1 MDNKMNKAFVL
12 LLFFIG
18 LYSNQANSAPVSV
31 GPYVFDDTAFVDTV
45 ISMSGTI
52 NSNSESTSAITDL
65 DPASYIYSSN
75 NGYIDLS
82 FGSTPI
88 YNGSGN
94 DLAFYFLGNQST
106 FSVSLLGNSTPAQSY
121 TSSFLYDTS
130 GNQYAVNVN
139 GSYYALSA
147 ALLNLDAFGMNDTDA
162 LEGFRV
168 NLGTN
173 NFLSLV
179 GGFHLEPAATV
190 IPLPA
195 PFLLFLS
202 GLTALGLISRRKK

>member
-1 MDNKMNKAFVL
+1 MNKAFVL
-12 LLFFIG
+12 LLLAIG
-18 LYSNQANSAPVSV
+18 LFTNQANSASVSV

-45 ISMSGTI
+45 LSMSGTI
-52 NSNSESTSAITDL
+52 NSNDTNAITDL
-65 DPASYIYSSN
+65 NPASYIYSSN

-82 FGSTPI
+82 FGSTSI

-94 DLAFYFLGNQST
+94 DLAFFFLGNQST
-106 FSVSLLGNSTPAQSY
+106 ISVSLLGNTTPAQSY
-121 TSSFLYDTS
+121 TSSFLYDTN
-130 GNQYAVNVN
+130 GNQYAVNVG

-147 ALLNLDAFGMNDTDA
+147 ALLNLDAFGMNGTDA

-190 IPLPA
+190 VPLPA
-195 PFLLFLS
+195 PFLLLLS
-202 GLTALGLISRRKK
+202 GLTALGIISRRKK

>member
-1 MDNKMNKAFVL
+1 MNKAFAFLAVSL
-12 LLFFIG
+12 GLFVT
-18 LYSNQANSAPVSV
+18 QATAAPVSV

-45 ISMSGTI
+45 LSMSGNI
-52 NSNSESTSAITDL
+52 NSSSGDTSAITDL
-65 DPASYIYSSN
+65 NPASYIYSTN

-82 FGSTPI
+82 FGTTSI

-94 DLAFYFLGNQST
+94 DLAFFFLGNPST
-106 FSVSLLGNSTPAQSY
+106 ISVSLLGNNTPAQTY
-121 TSSFLYDTS
+121 TSSNLFDS
-130 GNQYAVNVN
+130 NGNQYAVNVGGN
-139 GSYYALSA
+139 YYALTA
-147 ALLNLDAFGMNDTDA
+147 ALINLDAFGMNETDA
-162 LEGFRV
+162 LGGFRV

-173 NFLSLV
+173 NFMSLV

-195 PFLLFLS
+195 PLLLLLS